1 MKMKEVSRD
10 EKFPEEYGNGSVEEL
25 PGELISTG
33 PSETELVQVALLMRL
48 YDLGMAILTSLDEDK
63 ANQVYEAHEKG
74 EHFNPPVFIPDV
86 D

>member
-1 MKMKEVSRD
+1 MREVTRD
-10 EKFPEEYGNGSVEEL
+10 EKFPDEETT
-25 PGELISTG
+25 GEVVLNTS

-48 YDLGMAILTSLDEDK
+48 YDLGMAILTSMNEDR

-86 D
+86 KEDNS